1 MSLVLLCCQ
10 STTSTQIQSI
20 TLPSQAERWQPLF
33 RQHVCCAPHH
43 NLNTHTAVGRTH
55 KPHMLTH
62 IRTNMCTY
70 PKVHTHTHST
80 ATVVGCCLLH
90 AFLILSLSLIPS
102 HPSSPAWVCAVW
114 HWQMLPSP
122 SAPLKETLV
131 YFPFL
136 HPQACVVVFF
146 GCFHPFMPMKI
157 GPVEWMEM
165 VLFHSSK
172 RRNAIRCENNSRR
185 WGNTWL
191 HSLPTSR

>member
-1 MSLVLLCCQ
+1 MLSWCLWFCCAVSQPPQLKYNPLCCPLRLKDG
-10 STTSTQIQSI
+10 SHYSVSMSAVHHTI
-20 TLPSQAERWQPLF
+20 TL
-33 RQHVCCAPHH
+33 
-43 NLNTHTAVGRTH
+43 THTQLSAAHTN
-55 KPHMLTH
+55 H
-62 IRTNMCTY
+62 ICLHTFKQTCAQTQ
-70 PKVHTHTHST
+70 KCTHTHSA
-80 ATVVGCCLLH
+80 ATVVNCCLLH

-157 GPVEWMEM
+157 GPIEWMEM
-165 VLFHSSK
+165 VLFHSFK
-172 RRNAIRCENNSRR
+172 RRNAIRK
-185 WGNTWL
+185 
-191 HSLPTSR
+191 